1 MWSVSFKVGLH
12 EVQGQETLDSKIPLY
27 ERNFKLRIGL
37 KLGDWFLKLEEKFSW
52 TGPSKMLQESDAIVV
67 PKFMFH
73 TLDPY
78 PHVTSLGPKFCTQP
92 VESLALGIFFGPQ
105 TMNKENQYI

>member
-12 EVQGQETLDSKIPLY
+12 EVPGQETLDSKIPLY

-37 KLGDWFLKLEEKFSW
+37 KLGDWFLKLEKKFSW

-73 TLDPY
+73 TLDPD

-92 VESLALGIFFGPQ
+92 VESLALEIFFGPQ
-105 TMNKENQYI
+105 TMNKENQYL